1 MLNIFFTSLIYIT
14 LIAVVYFIKRKLE
27 TEDNKIYKWI
37 IIVNIIGIVIDI
49 SQSLLISN
57 YASNEIILR
66 VNKLFLVYLNVW
78 TCLFT
83 RYVISIGLKKEKYNV
98 NEILWRITEIS
109 FLIFTVLS
117 IILPIY
123 YHYDISMG
131 MYSYGPGANVTYIAG
146 ALYMLIMF
154 ISLIYNYNKI
164 DVTKKKKYIPL
175 FFFLVLG
182 LIEAVIQNANPTM
195 LLLSPL
201 ETFVTILMYFTIE
214 NPDIKMIEE
223 LNIAYEQAEKANNA
237 KTEFLSNMSHEI
249 RTPLNAIVGF
259 SHSLEHESLP
269 ESAKEDVKYIISA
282 SDNLLDIVNGI
293 LDISKIEANKLEIV
307 NTEYKIKEVLDELV
321 ALSRARLGDKPI
333 EFRYKF
339 DESLPECL
347 YGDYTRLKQII
358 LNLLTNAIKY
368 TNEGYIEFKVDYVKQ
383 NDIARLFISV
393 EDTGIGIKKENIDKL
408 FLKFQRLDLEKN
420 ISIEGTGL
428 GLAITKKLVDLM
440 GGKIVVQ
447 SEYGTGSKFTVAIDQ
462 KIVTNKKENESPI
475 VKENNSTEFPN
486 KTILVVD
493 DNKLNLKVAEKLLS
507 EYKINVELANSGDE
521 CIELIK
527 SGEKYDLILMDDMM
541 PHKSGTDTF
550 KELKGIE
557 GFNIKVIAL
566 TANAISGMKEKY
578 LSIGF
583 DDYLAKPIDRS
594 ELTKVLNRFLK
605 EGEL

>member
-66 VNKLFLVYLNVW
+66 VNKLFLVYINVW